1 MRRRLVFICKYAVN
15 ARPSRGNLKQV
26 FSFLSGG
33 RVSSVSW
40 EAFWFYSCR
49 TCWQQKP
56 QDLCRIDGSSCL
68 WNPWMIYNEVFATL
82 FHQLSWEIK
91 NKEITFNV
99 KIFYIWSSSSLFHVP
114 LHYLESTLDLHC
126 WTRGQIIHVVP
137 LLFKVSS
144 IIHSTATAAFLKA
157 LWTSPQP

>member
-68 WNPWMIYNEVFATL
+68 WKSMDDLQWSLCNSISSAL
-82 FHQLSWEIK
+82 LR
-91 NKEITFNV
+91 NKKLRDYFQRENI
-99 KIFYIWSSSSLFHVP
+99 L
-114 LHYLESTLDLHC
+114 YLELPFPFSCAITLPWEHIGLA
-126 WTRGQIIHVVP
+126 
-137 LLFKVSS
+137 LLDKRPNYPCCTTSLQSVFHHTFYS
-144 IIHSTATAAFLKA
+144 HSCI
-157 LWTSPQP
+157 P